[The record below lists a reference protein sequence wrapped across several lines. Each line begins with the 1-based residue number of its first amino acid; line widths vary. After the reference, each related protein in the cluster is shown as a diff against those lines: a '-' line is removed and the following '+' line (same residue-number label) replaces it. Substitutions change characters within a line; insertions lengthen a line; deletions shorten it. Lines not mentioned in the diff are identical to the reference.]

1 MSRVHDVG
9 GMDGF
14 PAAEPT
20 VDEPPFGADWEARV
34 FALNRVLIAHDIY
47 DLDEFRAAVEAIEP
61 ARYMTMSYYER
72 WLTAIEMLAA
82 QRGIRVVPVAPHDA
96 A

>member
-1 MSRVHDVG
+1 MNRMHDVG

-34 FALNRVLIAHDIY
+34 FALNRVLIARDVY
-47 DLDEFRAAVEAIEP
+47 NLDAFRAAVESIEP
-61 ARYMTMSYYER
+61 ARYTAMSYYER
-72 WLTAIEMLAA
+72 WLTAIEMLVAG
-82 QRGIRVVPVAPHDA
+82 RGIDVAPQDA